1 MRGGNEHART
11 HTPGSESLGGASR
24 GELAGGNLGR
34 RDDSLGSGDGLH
46 DCVGFWFFFVSLR
59 EERGIACVRG
69 SGRPVVQGAEMND
82 HNDLTTWL
90 VRVAA
95 DPEAGQGQPGLRRD

>member
-1 MRGGNEHART
+1 MSTHAHT
-11 HTPGSESLGGASR
+11 HLEARALVVRRAESLREATLGAEMTVWEAVMACMIVSVF
-24 GELAGGNLGR
+24 G
-34 RDDSLGSGDGLH
+34 
-46 DCVGFWFFFVSLR
+46 FFFFSLR